1 MKMQLESLQGE
12 KKIENNICESV
23 FGTRSRGIRKNLYR
37 ILRDCTPVI
46 ADLCLKK
53 AEVRTETVLVK
64 YISNKRTD
72 GMRCDIPCGFGELGK
87 IMAGMKPYKEIK
99 DGKELVDFIIKE
111 EESGK

>member
-1 MKMQLESLQGE
+1 MKTIYVKVYSAQEAE
-12 KKIENNICESV
+12 EYA
-23 FGTRSRGIRKNLYR
+23 KNLYR
-37 ILRDCTPVI
+37 ILRDYTPVI

-53 AEVRTETVLVK
+53 AEVRTETVRVK

>member
-1 MKMQLESLQGE
+1 M
-12 KKIENNICESV
+12 
-23 FGTRSRGIRKNLYR
+23 
-37 ILRDCTPVI
+37 
-46 ADLCLKK
+46 
-53 AEVRTETVLVK
+53 LVK

-87 IMAGMKPYKEIK
+87 IMTGMKPYKEIK

>member
-1 MKMQLESLQGE
+1 MKTIYVKVYSTQEAE
-12 KKIENNICESV
+12 EYA
-23 FGTRSRGIRKNLYR
+23 KNLYR

-87 IMAGMKPYKEIK
+87 IMTGMKPYKEIK

>member
-1 MKMQLESLQGE
+1 MKMQSESLQGE
-12 KKIENNICESV
+12 KKIENN
-23 FGTRSRGIRKNLYR
+23 
-37 ILRDCTPVI
+37 
-46 ADLCLKK
+46 
-53 AEVRTETVLVK
+53 
-64 YISNKRTD
+64 ISNKRTD

>member
-1 MKMQLESLQGE
+1 MKMQSESLQGE

-23 FGTRSRGIRKNLYR
+23 FSTRSREIRKKPLQNFKGLHTSHCR
-37 ILRDCTPVI
+37 FVLEESRG
-46 ADLCLKK
+46 KNK
-53 AEVRTETVLVK
+53 TVLVK
-64 YISNKRTD
+64 YILEKRTD

-87 IMAGMKPYKEIK
+87 IMADMKPYKEIN